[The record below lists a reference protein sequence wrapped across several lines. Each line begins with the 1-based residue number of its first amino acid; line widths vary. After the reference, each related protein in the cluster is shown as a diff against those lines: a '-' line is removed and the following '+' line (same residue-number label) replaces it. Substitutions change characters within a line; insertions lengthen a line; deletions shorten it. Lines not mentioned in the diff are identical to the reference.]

1 MFFGTPEFAS
11 SQLEAIIDAKFN
23 VVAVVT
29 VPDKPAGRGKK
40 ITFSDVKQTAL
51 KYNLPLLQPERLRDE
66 NFIKSLN
73 SFHANLFVVVAFRML
88 PEVVWSI
95 PEYGTFNLHA
105 SLLPQYRGAAPI
117 NHVIINGETQTGN
130 TTFFIDREIDKGKII
145 LQDHTDIGPSETAGE
160 LHDRLMKSG
169 NDLIVRTLHL
179 IAEERENAIP
189 QSELEKDVELK
200 PAPKISKEFCK
211 IDWRKS
217 GHDIFNHIRGLSPS
231 PAAHATIVSETG
243 NRIEIRVFETE
254 LEDHWVPNEPFSLLT
269 DGKTY
274 LKVVLPDSTLSLKT
288 IQQAGKKI
296 MPIHDFL
303 IGQRMSGR
311 WFVE

>member
-1 MFFGTPEFAS
+1 LFFGTPEFAS
-11 SQLEAIIDAKFN
+11 SQLEAIIDAKFD

-29 VPDKPAGRGKK
+29 VPDRPAGRGKRL
-40 ITFSDVKQTAL
+40 TFSDVKQTAL
-51 KYNLPLLQPERLRDE
+51 KYNLPLLQPEKLRDE
-66 NFIKSLN
+66 NFIESLK

-145 LQDHTDIGPSETAGE
+145 LQEHTNIGPSETAGE
-160 LHDRLMKSG
+160 LHDKLMKSG
-169 NDLIVRTLHL
+169 NGLIVKTLHL
-179 IAEERENAIP
+179 IAEEKENAVP
-189 QSELEKDVELK
+189 QSELEDGVELK

-211 IDWRKS
+211 IDWKKS
-217 GHDIFNHIRGLSPS
+217 GQEIYNHIRGLSPY
-231 PAAHATIVSETG
+231 PAAHATIVSEAG
-243 NRIEIRVFETE
+243 NRIEIKVFETE
-254 LEDHWVPNEPFSLLT
+254 LEGSSASDEPFSLLT

-288 IQQAGKKI
+288 IQQAGKKV

-303 IGQRMSGR
+303 IGQRMSGK